1 MGKISWDK
9 DKTQFLGRNGYF
21 GCTGFEFERL
31 RFTKGDGKEWPGFLG
46 DVVRVY
52 PVTTRE
58 ERGRCFIEIP
68 TKWAGLFSKGL
79 DAETRAKSGKE
90 EK

>member
-9 DKTQFLGRNGYF
+9 GKTQFLGRNGYF

-31 RFTKGDGKEWPGFLG
+31 RFTDDEWPYWWIQ

-52 PVTTRE
+52 PVTTRGK
-58 ERGRCFIEIP
+58 RGRCFIEIP
-68 TKWAGLFSKGL
+68 TKWVGLFLKGL
-79 DAETRAKSGKE
+79 DAETRAKTK
-90 EK
+90 K